1 MSAVAPASS
10 NPRANVGVLLVNL
23 GTPDAPEPNA
33 VRRYLKEFLSDQRV
47 VELPKILWQPIL
59 RAFVLT
65 TRPRKSAHA
74 YSMVWTDQGSPLA
87 AITKRQTAALAAILG
102 DKVQVAYAM
111 RYGNPAIGPAIDQL
125 MAAGC
130 DRILIAPLYPQYCG
144 ATTATVVDAVGRHLA
159 SLRAQPSLRF
169 LPPYYDDDAHIAALA
184 SSLNQQLAALDFTPD
199 ILLAS
204 YHGMPQRTYELGDPY
219 FDQCTRTTQRLS
231 AAMGRSINMTFQSR
245 FGSAKWLGPATD
257 DCLEQWGRASKSV
270 AIFAPGFSADC
281 VETYEEL
288 AIRGLESYAEAGGQ
302 NFAYLPCLNDSPD
315 GMIMLE
321 KLIGREL
328 AGWLD

>member
-1 MSAVAPASS
+1 MTIAASPAASPS
-10 NPRANVGVLLVNL
+10 IGVLLINL
-23 GTPDAPEPNA
+23 GTPDAPEPKA

-59 RAFVLT
+59 RGIILN

-87 AITKRQTAALAAILG
+87 AITQRQAAALQTKLG
-102 DKVQVAYAM
+102 ADVTVTYAM
-111 RYGNPAIGPAIDQL
+111 RYGNPAIGPSIDKL

-130 DRILIAPLYPQYCG
+130 DRILIAPLYPQYSG

-159 SLRAQPSLRF
+159 SLRAQPSLRYV
-169 LPPYYDDDAHIAALA
+169 PPYFADDAHISALA
-184 SSLNQQLAALDFTPD
+184 SSLTKQLAGLDFTPD
-199 ILLAS
+199 ILVAS

-219 FDQCTRTTQRLS
+219 YVQCLRTSELLS
-231 AAMGRSINMTFQSR
+231 AKMGRPIETAFQSR
-245 FGSAKWLGPATD
+245 FGKAKWLGPATD
-257 DCLEQWGRASKSV
+257 TQLENWGKERKSV

-302 NFAYLPCLNDSPD
+302 NFAYLPCLNDIED
-315 GMIMLE
+315 GMTMLDQ
-321 KLIGREL
+321 IIRREL
-328 AGWLD
+328 AGWF